1 VWDEDE
7 IRWDE
12 DGMKW
17 DEDDKWKCDKD
28 VENGKIYE
36 VSG

>member
-28 VENGKIYE
+28 VENGKIF
-36 VSG
+36 